1 MAEREVKQWIT
12 VNGQHIPIMDG
23 ESKDKAVNRYIAE
36 KNEDTKEKQIAKAK
50 EQADK
55 LNGKSDI
62 PTVKDNTD
70 FKAFIKDNMSNP
82 QFKEYGRTHHM
93 DMVKQLWRD
102 KRAEEELK
110 DVHEMK
116 IEDAVSKIRES
127 IPEQTHSGWF
137 RSANSDIKPK
147 LVDYI
152 LSNKGTLNAGLNIA
166 YHNYLGDIEIQKI
179 RGSKEKPLSF
189 KDWLTTPITMYRGE
203 YGQKQVANDIFS
215 AYTPDRK
222 IAEKF
227 GDKITEI
234 KIRPIDT
241 WGSYQTTAE
250 QEYLVPNK
258 RK

>member
-1 MAEREVKQWIT
+1 MAKREVKDWIT
-12 VNGQHIPIMDG
+12 VNGQHIPLYEGDT
-23 ESKDKAVNRYIAE
+23 KDKAVARYIAN
-36 KNEDTKEKQIAKAK
+36 KNEDTKNKQIAENQK
-50 EQADK
+50 QADDASGKK
-55 LNGKSDI
+55 L
-62 PTVKDNTD
+62 VLKDNTD
-70 FKAFIKDNMSNP
+70 FKQFIKDNMPNP
-82 QFKEYGRTHHM
+82 QFKEYGRQNHIEA
-93 DMVKQLWRD
+93 VKELWRD

-110 DVHEMK
+110 DVHEIK
-116 IEDAVSKIRES
+116 IEDAISKIRES

-166 YHNYLGDIEIQKI
+166 YHNYLGEMELQKI
-179 RGSKEKPLSF
+179 RGSKEKPLPF
-189 KDWLTTPITMYRGE
+189 KEWLTTPMTMYRGE
-203 YGQKQVANDIFS
+203 YGQKQVASDIFS
-215 AYTPDRK
+215 AYTPDKK

-227 GDKITEI
+227 GEKITEI

-258 RK
+258 RGRK